1 MSVPWLFTEPT
12 VWVKVLKKSRPPEVS
27 VRVLSAAM
35 STTLAATLPMRRL
48 FRVVS
53 TATVTAPVTAV
64 LMLILSVGAARAMVL
79 VAEVRLE

>member
-1 MSVPWLFTEPT
+1 
-12 VWVKVLKKSRPPEVS
+12 
-27 VRVLSAAM
+27 
-35 STTLAATLPMRRL
+35 MRRL